1 MHLKANEEEG
11 LLRVRQHDDRYGPD
25 NTLEILSAAL
35 SIRPQESLP

>member
-1 MHLKANEEEG
+1 MHLKANGEE
-11 LLRVRQHDDRYGPD
+11 RFVKSRQHDDRYGPD